1 MERWRAL
8 GRGGGRCRGAT
19 AAARRRGRGLA
30 AGGRGGRRVAAAGR
44 AEGRRADAGRGVAAW
59 VGRQEEGCGTGLGLG
74 IRVLFACWALDPIEL
89 MG

>member
-1 MERWRAL
+1 MV
-8 GRGGGRCRGAT
+8 
-19 AAARRRGRGLA
+19 A
-30 AGGRGGRRVAAAGR
+30 AGW

-74 IRVLFACWALDPIEL
+74 IRVLFACWALGQIEL